1 LEGLKQ
7 HQNIVATIE
16 EKYQFGTIF
25 LQINN
30 EANYLQRSDNTHGCM
45 LHIPMNTLPSF
56 TFTCENS
63 SDIMTKNKN
72 VVPKVLPHQD
82 SYMNIKVCM

>member
-1 LEGLKQ
+1 M
-7 HQNIVATIE
+7 HVAS
-16 EKYQFGTIF
+16 Y
-25 LQINN
+25 
-30 EANYLQRSDNTHGCM
+30 R

-82 SYMNIKVCM
+82 SYMNIHMYVNSSP